1 MRERWFE
8 FREAVESNKMK
19 VKVLA
24 TEWTL
29 QQIMQR
35 FSGPAS
41 EYPLVTDIVK
51 IAIVTPVTNTW
62 PERGASAIK
71 RTKTRLR
78 SRLKNDLLNGLLM
91 LSINGPG
98 YGSAEARTVIENA
111 AKRWI
116 SARRYK
122 RRTIYRTIQETPA
135 KSVETQTVAT
145 VNIDVVEANEKAD
158 KMLAAIDHENQFS
171 ENWIT
176 NFHFDDDS
184 DLSEDT
190 DIDDDIDDINDEDVG

>member
-1 MRERWFE
+1 M
-8 FREAVESNKMK
+8 
-19 VKVLA
+19 
-24 TEWTL
+24 
-29 QQIMQR
+29 
-35 FSGPAS
+35 
-41 EYPLVTDIVK
+41 
-51 IAIVTPVTNTW
+51 
-62 PERGASAIK
+62 
-71 RTKTRLR
+71 
-78 SRLKNDLLNGLLM
+78 KNDLLNGLLM
-91 LSINGPG
+91 LSINGPR
-98 YGSAEARTVIENA
+98 YRSAEARIVIENA

-122 RRTIYRTIQETPA
+122 RPTIYRTIQESPA

-158 KMLAAIDHENQFS
+158 KMLAAIHHENQFS

-190 DIDDDIDDINDEDVG
+190 DIDDINDDDEENMEDVDD